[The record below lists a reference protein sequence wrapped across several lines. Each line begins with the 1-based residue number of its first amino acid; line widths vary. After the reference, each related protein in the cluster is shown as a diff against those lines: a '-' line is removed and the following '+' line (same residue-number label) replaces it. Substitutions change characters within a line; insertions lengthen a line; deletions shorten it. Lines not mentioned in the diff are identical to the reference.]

1 MDSLTYQQRRNDLLN
16 YIHQVI
22 APGTPDLNSIRKDLK
37 LSTDPN
43 EKLLLNYL
51 ILQFNHYEHL
61 ETEDDVLRQVVED
74 FNDSLE
80 RRIPDQETLNI
91 PEEILRYGSTDDSN

>member
-22 APGTPDLNSIRKDLK
+22 APGKPDLDSIRKDLK
-37 LSTDPN
+37 LSGEPN

-51 ILQFNHYEHL
+51 ILQFTPYEHL
-61 ETEDDVLRQVVED
+61 EIDDDVLRQVVED

-91 PEEILRYGSTDDSN
+91 PDEMLRDGSTDDSN

>member
-22 APGTPDLNSIRKDLK
+22 APGKPDLEQIRKDIK
-37 LSTDPN
+37 LGTDPN

-51 ILQFNHYEHL
+51 ILQFTPYEHL
-61 ETEDDVLRQVVED
+61 EFDDDELKRVVED
-74 FNDSLE
+74 FNDTLE
-80 RRIPDQETLNI
+80 KRIPQDQDW
-91 PEEILRYGSTDDSN
+91 TDFADVAD

>member
-22 APGTPDLNSIRKDLK
+22 APGTPDLTSIRKDLK

-51 ILQFNHYEHL
+51 ILQFTPYEHL
-61 ETEDDVLRQVVED
+61 ETEDDVLRQVVEE

-91 PEEILRYGSTDDSN
+91 PDEILKDGSKDDSD

>member
-22 APGTPDLNSIRKDLK
+22 APGKPDLDSIRKDLK

-43 EKLLLNYL
+43 EKLILNYL
-51 ILQFNHYEHL
+51 ILQFTPYEHL
-61 ETEDDVLRQVVED
+61 EFEDDELKRVVED
-74 FNDSLE
+74 FNDTLE
-80 RRIPDQETLNI
+80 KRIPQDQDW
-91 PEEILRYGSTDDSN
+91 TDFADVAD

>member
-1 MDSLTYQQRRNDLLN
+1 MDRIDYQHRRNDLLN

-37 LSTDPN
+37 LSTDSN

-51 ILQFNHYEHL
+51 ILQFKPYEHS
-61 ETEDDVLRQVVED
+61 EIEDDVLRQVVEE
-74 FNDSLE
+74 FTNSLE
-80 RRIPDQETLNI
+80 QRIPDQETLNI
-91 PEEILRYGSTDDSN
+91 PKEILIDGSKDDSD

>member
-22 APGTPDLNSIRKDLK
+22 APGTPDLDSIRKDLK

-51 ILQFNHYEHL
+51 ILQFTPYEHL
-61 ETEDDVLRQVVED
+61 ETEDDVLRQVVEE

-80 RRIPDQETLNI
+80 QRMPDKETLNI
-91 PEEILRYGSTDDSN
+91 PEEILRDGSADDSN